1 MTFERYGARRYGNGD
16 IIHVPFVRAGNWVFG
31 TGLRAVL
38 PNGLADSAVLRA
50 DRPLGLP
57 PQAQREAQAIFDT
70 MRRHLEEAGSG
81 MDRVARLDQYY
92 PDSRHVDPYHVAR
105 KQALAGQV
113 APSTSVVVDRLLNL
127 DTSMDVQVMAAT
139 AASGYTAEKAGTGKL
154 SVPQTSGYAP
164 CLRMGDMIFVAGQL
178 ARDGSGNIAPEAQ
191 VPDGQMWNGT
201 RIKLETDYLVQK
213 RLVPALEAAGS
224 RLDLV
229 LKAQVYLSHG
239 EDLPAFWQ
247 SWSRAFNG
255 SVPPTTVVPVRHPAF
270 GTRDATIEVNLVAA
284 HESAAGRVRD
294 IDCDVSLIAPD
305 MLPARVFDGV
315 LFVAGLMGIEDGGL
329 CAGAHVHAAAPFYDD
344 AVHAQMQDILQKAAT
359 IFAAAGT
366 DLGHVTRA
374 LHFHTDLADFRRGY
388 MAWDPSLRRNGLP
401 FSAIQVADTL
411 FLHGA
416 AMILDLWGY
425 VP

>member
-1 MTFERYGARRYGNGD
+1 
-16 IIHVPFVRAGNWVFG
+16 
-31 TGLRAVL
+31 
-38 PNGLADSAVLRA
+38 
-50 DRPLGLP
+50 
-57 PQAQREAQAIFDT
+57 
-70 MRRHLEEAGSG
+70 
-81 MDRVARLDQYY
+81 
-92 PDSRHVDPYHVAR
+92 
-105 KQALAGQV
+105 
-113 APSTSVVVDRLLNL
+113 
-127 DTSMDVQVMAAT
+127 
-139 AASGYTAEKAGTGKL
+139 
-154 SVPQTSGYAP
+154 
-164 CLRMGDMIFVAGQL
+164 
-178 ARDGSGNIAPEAQ
+178 
-191 VPDGQMWNGT
+191 
-201 RIKLETDYLVQK
+201 
-213 RLVPALEAAGS
+213 
-224 RLDLV
+224 
-229 LKAQVYLSHG
+229 
-239 EDLPAFWQ
+239 
-247 SWSRAFNG
+247 
-255 SVPPTTVVPVRHPAF
+255 
-270 GTRDATIEVNLVAA
+270 
-284 HESAAGRVRD
+284 VRD